1 MKRTTW
7 REAGRAAR
15 GGRGLVV
22 PAEPTVPRLNAQAR
36 RLTFVSAGRTLMP
49 PPANMAFI
57 ARAVRHARGAAQVPR
72 RRTPVLAERLPYQH
86 EFHAGNFADVMK
98 HTVLLLLLQRMGD
111 KESPFTYVETHA
123 GAGSYD
129 LIAGK
134 AARLNEQAD
143 GIELL
148 LNLADRDGLSSL
160 PAPAQTLVEMSRGRE
175 YPGSPRI
182 AAEQLRPQDSLL
194 LCELAPEP
202 HAQLCRCSP
211 IDALIADGRARVLC
225 ADGYKAVRLRDGE
238 AAAGPHKTPWKTQK
252 TPQKRPRALV
262 LIDPPYQMG
271 GDTERIVQLV
281 GHLAR
286 HWRSARVAIWL
297 PIRDDGRR
305 ATSVASPVSPH
316 HSTPAPLYPPTHLY
330 RAARMYEQLA
340 ALDVPGDILVAELV
354 GG

>member
-1 MKRTTW
+1 
-7 REAGRAAR
+7 
-15 GGRGLVV
+15 
-22 PAEPTVPRLNAQAR
+22 
-36 RLTFVSAGRTLMP
+36 
-49 PPANMAFI
+49 MAFI

-182 AAEQLRPQDSLL
+182 AAEQLRPKDSLL

-211 IDALIADGRARVLC
+211 IDALIADDRARVLC

-297 PIRDDGRR
+297 PIRDDGR
-305 ATSVASPVSPH
+305 
-316 HSTPAPLYPPTHLY
+316 
-330 RAARMYEQLA
+330 AARMYEQLA
-340 ALDVPGDILVAELV
+340 ALDIPGDILVAELV
-354 GG
+354 GADTPDGRLAGSGVVLVQPHYGIDKELEALLPALGESLRRPGAEAARARVQWIKGSG